1 MGRYEFWTHGVDTV
15 VEFPNKTAE
24 VRHAGWG
31 TLIRQAAGTD
41 NWFHIAIPSAK
52 IIDKPLAK
60 MREIHLR
67 AEVNE
72 SAQIDLIHFRDD
84 GKLIFSKAVSFTN
97 RVVDEVFQRDDLPIE
112 GAISLCIHVTFLSGS
127 HLGYIIVRSAGGAF
141 LT

>member
-1 MGRYEFWTHGVDTV
+1 MTRYEFWAHGVETV
-15 VEFPNKTAE
+15 VEFPDRTAE

-52 IIDKPLAK
+52 IIDNSVTK
-60 MREIHLR
+60 MCEIRLR

-72 SAQIDLIHFRDD
+72 NAQIDLIHFRDD
-84 GKLIFSKAVSFTN
+84 GKLIFSQAVNFMN
-97 RVVDEVFQRDDLPIE
+97 QNVDEVFPSDDLPIE
-112 GAISLCIHVTFLSGS
+112 GGISLCIHVRFLSGS
-127 HLGYIIVRSAGGAF
+127 RLGYIIVKSAGGAF

>member
-1 MGRYEFWTHGVDTV
+1 MVTYEFWTHGVDTV
-15 VEFPNKTAE
+15 VEFPNRAAE

-52 IIDKPLAK
+52 IINNPAK
-60 MREIHLR
+60 MREIRLR

-72 SAQIDLIHFRDD
+72 CARIDLIHFRDD

-97 RVVDEVFQRDDLPIE
+97 GIVDEVFQSDDLPIE
-112 GAISLCIHVTFLSGS
+112 GGISLCIHVTFLSGS
-127 HLGYIIVRSAGGAF
+127 CLGHIMVRSAGGAF